1 MIAYAAL
8 VSQCLYPVD
17 LEAVRDSA
25 QCLGQVLKQDAEAVR
40 WQVEQPA
47 LRPFARR
54 LRVGMLS
61 SDLRKHVVAFFLE
74 SVPQA
79 MHANGVD
86 LIACANHEPREKAS
100 PNIRAGFARWRRSQV
115 RCCICKACAWAS
127 QRESRACVSDC
138 AWRASI

>member
-8 VSQCLYPVD
+8 VSQYLYPVD

-25 QCLGQVLKQDAEAVR
+25 HCLGQVFQQDAEAGR
-40 WQVEQPA
+40 WKVEQPA
-47 LRPFARR
+47 LRAVARR

-61 SDLRKHVVAFFLE
+61 SGSRKHVVASFLE

-79 MHANGVD
+79 MHANGID
-86 LIACANHEPREKAS
+86 LIACVNHETREKAS
-100 PNIRAGFARWRRSQV
+100 PNIRAGFARWRRCRA
-115 RCCICKACAWAS
+115 RCCICKACAWTS